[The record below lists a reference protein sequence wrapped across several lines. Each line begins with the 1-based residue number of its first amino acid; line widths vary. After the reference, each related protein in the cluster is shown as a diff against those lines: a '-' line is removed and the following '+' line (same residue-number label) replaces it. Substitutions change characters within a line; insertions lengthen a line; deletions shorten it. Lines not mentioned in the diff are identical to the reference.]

1 MTLGIGLFQGL
12 SLVVWL
18 AALATRDDA
27 QTEQRTSDPFSLGLQ
42 IVRPVPDLSDA
53 AGVSIGEA

>member
-1 MTLGIGLFQGL
+1 LLPDPWVVDHQ
-12 SLVVWL
+12 VWL
-18 AALATRDDA
+18 AALATSDDA

-42 IVRPVPDLSDA
+42 IVGPVPDLSDA

>member
-1 MTLGIGLFQGL
+1 LLPDPWVVDHQ
-12 SLVVWL
+12 VWL

-42 IVRPVPDLSDA
+42 IVGPVPDLSDA

>member
-1 MTLGIGLFQGL
+1 MDHQ
-12 SLVVWL
+12 VWL

-42 IVRPVPDLSDA
+42 IVGPVPDLSDA